1 MKTFY
6 QILNERKQVGIV
18 YHLVGVPQLVTIL
31 DKKAI
36 VTNNFNNIS
45 TTRSKMTNWYLGGP
59 PVIVGKFELD
69 GDRISDNFKVVP
81 FQDVSL
87 TGVKFSGEK
96 ETQVKA
102 RKIPLKYARRF
113 ILIKENI
120 DKDLQYIDIPW
131 LKDTLKRLKIPIY
144 VQVKSTIK
152 KDDKQ
157 LQVWGLK

>member
-1 MKTFY
+1 MRTY
-6 QILNERKQVGIV
+6 RQILEGKQVGIV

-36 VTNNFNNIS
+36 TSNNFNNIS

-59 PVIVGKFELD
+59 PVIIGKFELD
-69 GDRISDNFKVVP
+69 GDKISDRFKVVP

-87 TGVKFSGEK
+87 TGVKFSGER
-96 ETQVKA
+96 ESTIQS
-102 RKIPLKYARRF
+102 RKLPIKYATKF
-113 ILIKENI
+113 ILIKSNI

-131 LKDTLKRLKIPIY
+131 LKDTLARVKIPIY
-144 VQVKSTIK
+144 IQVGTRIK